1 MGEGMDKIHEKIR
14 AFQRKYYLNVFIRG
28 ALLTLTLV
36 VAYFVLAAVLE
47 HNLWLGPTFR
57 LLIFI
62 SFFALVAYCVIRF
75 LRDPLRWWIAK
86 KGLEEEQTARII
98 GERMPDVRD
107 RLLNLLQLGR
117 SARDSQLAYA
127 SIRQKSTALEPLSF
141 ESVIDLSQNRRF
153 LRYLAVPIAALALIF
168 LLNQRIITDSTTRI
182 IHFNQEFAP
191 EAPFSFILENKELAG
206 FYNEDFEL
214 VVRLEGSQIPD
225 QVYVHSGNQR
235 YKLQDLGNN
244 RFSYTFESMQE
255 PMEIQ
260 MAAAG
265 FFSPVYSIKLLN
277 RPELTGFE
285 VELDYPA
292 YTGRRDDK
300 VSNAGNLEVPE
311 GTAVRWNL
319 LTAHAQ
325 EAAISFRSDGLRHD
339 FQLTDDQA
347 FTYSRRFNDTDQYE
361 IYLANDASRNRDK
374 ITYQVNVIKDQRPTI
389 SVNAFS
395 DTVLYKRVVLGG
407 MIGDDYGLTGLE
419 LHFKVLDEAKEV
431 LSRKVAIPI
440 VPNQPQQS
448 FAYNWIL
455 DSLRHAPGQQLEYFL
470 RVWDNDGINGRKA
483 SQSAV
488 YRLFVPTED
497 ELVADINESGR
508 QTQSRIDQGFNK
520 ASNLRD
526 QIERVSER
534 LKGKQDLDWQDRKML
549 EDVMRQKESLDQLL
563 REIAQQNRL
572 NEEKRDAFTEQDER
586 IREKAEQIQ
595 KLMDELLDEETRK
608 LFEELQRLLKEKT
621 DVSQLQR
628 LLDKLNQNTNNLEKE
643 LDRMLQL
650 VKQFQFETQFDQTIR
665 DLQKQIEAQKKL
677 LEKTESLEKGNKG
690 SDPKDARENKESRES
705 KEKQGSR
712 NKSGDNESKDSKE
725 SQEPKDSEGSEE
737 SKDDASGQENEENTP
752 GDLAKKQEEL
762 KNEIQKLSEKLQQ
775 LRELGEEINQADDV
789 PGEDQPQE
797 IMNEQEQSKQ
807 NLQQNKPSQ
816 SKQNQ
821 QKAIEQMQQMQEQ
834 MEGAQNAAMMEID
847 MENLEALR
855 HILHGLIKLSFDQE
869 DLMKKFSEL
878 HSNDPRFNSLAE
890 NQLQLQDNARVLE
903 DSLLAL
909 AKRDPFM
916 GSFVT
921 REVSE
926 LNQHLDKVTEANK
939 ERKRPQAQSEMQMAM
954 TSINNLALMLDSHFD
969 MMMQMMANAK
979 PGMKKGK
986 SGKEP
991 KQSLSQ
997 LQQQLNERIQELKNS
1012 GKSGRELSEELAE
1025 MAAEQ
1030 ERIRRAMQELQERMK
1045 QDGQM
1050 PGGDLPSKMEQ
1061 SEMDL
1066 VNKQLTDQLIKR
1078 QQEILT
1084 RLLDAEKSLREQD
1097 LDDERKGET
1106 AKEYDQ
1112 SIPPAFEEYLR
1123 LKEKEVELLKT
1134 VHPKLYPYYR
1144 KEVDEYFKR
1153 LSQP

>member
-1 MGEGMDKIHEKIR
+1 MGGMGEGMDKIHEKIR

-36 VAYFVLAAVLE
+36 IAYFVLAAVLE

-57 LLIFI
+57 LVIFI
-62 SFFALVAYCVIRF
+62 SFFLLVAYCVIRF
-75 LRDPLRWWIAK
+75 LRDPLRWWIAR

-98 GERMPDVRD
+98 GERMPDVKD

-117 SARDSQLAYA
+117 TARESQLAYA

-153 LRYLAVPIAALALIF
+153 LRYLAVPIGALLLIF
-168 LLNQRIITDSTTRI
+168 LLNQRIITDSTSRI
-182 IHFNQEFAP
+182 IHFNQEFSP
-191 EAPFSFILENKELAG
+191 KAPFDFIVENKELAG

-214 VVRLEGSQIPD
+214 LVRLEGSQIPD

-235 YKLQDLGNN
+235 YKLDDLGNN

-265 FFSPVYSIKLLN
+265 FFSPVYRINLLN

-285 VELDYPA
+285 VVLDYPA

-300 VSNAGNLEVPE
+300 VSNAGNIEVPE
-311 GTAVRWNL
+311 GTTVRWNL
-319 LTAHAQ
+319 LTAHARQ
-325 EAAISFRSDGLRHD
+325 AAISFRSDGLSHD
-339 FQLTDDQA
+339 FQLTDNQS
-347 FTYSRRFNDTDQYE
+347 FTYSRHFVDADQYE
-361 IYLANDASRNRDK
+361 ISLANDASTNRDR

-419 LHFKVLDEAKEV
+419 LHYKVTDEAKEV

-440 VPNQPQQS
+440 LPNQPQQS
-448 FAYNWIL
+448 FAYNWVL
-455 DSLRHAPGQQLEYFL
+455 DSLRLAPGQQLEYFL
-470 RVWDNDGINGRKA
+470 KVWDNDGINGRKS

-497 ELVADINESGR
+497 ELAADINESGR

-520 ASNLRD
+520 ASNLRE

-549 EDVMRQKESLDQLL
+549 EDVIKQKESLDQLL
-563 REIAQQNRL
+563 RELAQQNRL
-572 NEEKRDAFTEQDER
+572 NEEKKNAFTEQDER

-621 DVSQLQR
+621 DVSQLQK

-665 DLQKQIEAQKKL
+665 DLQKQIEEQKKL
-677 LEKTESLEKGNKG
+677 LEKTESLEKE
-690 SDPKDARENKESRES
+690 SDKSNTRDARDNAKESRDN
-705 KEKQGSR
+705 KEKQGAKE
-712 NKSGDNESKDSKE
+712 NAGEKSNESKSD
-725 SQEPKDSEGSEE
+725 E
-737 SKDDASGQENEENTP
+737 SKDDAAGEENTDP
-752 GDLAKKQEEL
+752 KTAEELAKRQEEL
-762 KNEIQKLSEKLQQ
+762 KNEIQKLSEKLEQ

-821 QKAIEQMQQMQEQ
+821 QKAIQQMQQLQEQ
-834 MEGAQNAAMMEID
+834 MEGAQSAAMMEID

-890 NQLQLQDNARVLE
+890 NQLQLQDNAKVLE

-921 REVSE
+921 REISE
-926 LNQHLDKVTEANK
+926 LNEHLDKVTEANK

-986 SGKEP
+986 NGKQP

-997 LQQQLNERIQELKNS
+997 LQQQLNEKIQELKNS

-1045 QDGQM
+1045 QHDGQM

-1061 SEMDL
+1061 TEMDL

-1084 RLLDAEKSLREQD
+1084 RLLEAEKSLREQD

-1134 VHPKLYPYYR
+1134 VPPKLYPYYR